1 MRQDEKGYFYFFDR
15 IGNTFRRKGENVA
28 TSEVGCFR
36 WRIGTRRRSPILRPR
51 KRFAQ
56 LPAKYHLG

>member
-1 MRQDEKGYFYFFDR
+1 MRQDEKSYFYFFDR

-36 WRIGTRRRSPILRPR
+36 WRIGTRRSWGNTSRECSG
-51 KRFAQ
+51 A
-56 LPAKYHLG
+56 